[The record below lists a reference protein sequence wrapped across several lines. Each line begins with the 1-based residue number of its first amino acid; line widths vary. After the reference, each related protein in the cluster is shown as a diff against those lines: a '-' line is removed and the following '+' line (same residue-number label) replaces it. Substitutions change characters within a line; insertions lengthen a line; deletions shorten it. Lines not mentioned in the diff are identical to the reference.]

1 MLLTLEGRASTV
13 AESPE
18 LDLLRLKVA
27 MLTQGVTLP
36 STESATRKGGA
47 GPTEG
52 RYFLLDDDVVVNA
65 PVRHGDQA
73 KRFHSLQLRES
84 SNGRFRVQGFGRTEV
99 EIRAVPLPRFYTL
112 RLPNGTPMSYVAL
125 VHGIDCLATTI
136 VQHCDYFD
144 EGTQCRFCSL
154 PISLELGH
162 TILRKTPEQFLAVLQ
177 AAEKEGRVSHLTLT
191 LGSPNRVDR
200 GINDYVEFVAGLRQH
215 TSIPIHAQIEPP
227 TPLDQLEALREVGV
241 DTVGIHIEMFEDNL
255 RRRFCPGKF
264 KHASFAD
271 YRNAWSRAVDLF
283 GRGQVTTFVLLGLGE
298 DPKKLH
304 AGFRTCA
311 EIGVI
316 PVPVP
321 CRPNPGSQLEH
332 FLPKYI
338 ARLSQT
344 VDIYLDCARL
354 LHQAGLDPSAHRAGC
369 LRCSGCTAITEA
381 YKVIDA
387 AG

>member
-1 MLLTLEGRASTV
+1 
-13 AESPE
+13 
-18 LDLLRLKVA
+18 
-27 MLTQGVTLP
+27 
-36 STESATRKGGA
+36 
-47 GPTEG
+47 
-52 RYFLLDDDVVVNA
+52 
-65 PVRHGDQA
+65 
-73 KRFHSLQLRES
+73 
-84 SNGRFRVQGFGRTEV
+84 
-99 EIRAVPLPRFYTL
+99 
-112 RLPNGTPMSYVAL
+112 MSHVAL

-136 VQHCDYFD
+136 VQHCGYFD

-154 PISLELGH
+154 PVSLELGH

-177 AAEKEGRVSHLTLT
+177 AAEQEGRASHLTLT
-191 LGSPNRVDR
+191 IGSPNRADR
-200 GINDYVEFVAGLRQH
+200 GVSDYVEFVASLRQH

-227 TPLDQLEALREVGV
+227 APLDQLEALREVGV
-241 DTVGIHIEMFEDNL
+241 DTVGIHIEIFEDHL

-271 YRNAWSRAVDLF
+271 YQNAWTRAVDLF
-283 GRGQVTTFVLLGLGE
+283 GRGQVTTFILLGLGE
-298 DPKKLH
+298 TPKRLH
-304 AGFRTCA
+304 VGFRTCA

-338 ARLSQT
+338 NHLSQT
-344 VDIYLDCARL
+344 VEVYLDCARL

-381 YKVIDA
+381 YKVIQA
-387 AG
+387 TG